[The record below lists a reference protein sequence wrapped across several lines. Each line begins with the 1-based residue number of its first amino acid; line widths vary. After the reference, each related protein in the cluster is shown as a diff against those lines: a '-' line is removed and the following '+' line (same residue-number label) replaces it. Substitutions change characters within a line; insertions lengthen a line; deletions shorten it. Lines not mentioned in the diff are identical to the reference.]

1 MLSPPIFSSYLFYFY
16 FLQQLANHS
25 FVSWD
30 LKLVVSL
37 KKPTQNDTEGRKMH
51 SDISLLISLLILFPF
66 RYGSQLWSIAFLW
79 GRLLTNVFHR
89 RGKKKK
95 KDSHSRECFQWTAGT
110 VFMKLVKAR
119 QGKKKKSRTISP
131 PYLPLPSSHPPKNK
145 TKKKIKKKKE
155 GERKRR
161 TECIW

>member
-25 FVSWD
+25 FDSWD
-30 LKLVVSL
+30 LKLVVAL
-37 KKPTQNDTEGRKMH
+37 KKPTQNDTEGKQMH

-89 RGKKKK
+89 KGKKK
-95 KDSHSRECFQWTAGT
+95 KDSHSRECFQWTAWT
-110 VFMKLVKAR
+110 VFMKLFKAR
-119 QGKKKKSRTISP
+119 WGKKKSRTISP
-131 PYLPLPSSHPPKNK
+131 PYLPLPSSPP
-145 TKKKIKKKKE
+145 KKKIKKIKKE
-155 GERKRR
+155 IIKVF
-161 TECIW
+161 CLSYL